1 MAQLKSLSDI
11 VEEAEVTKN
20 TTVLL
25 QVQDQMHQV
34 IEFTRSR
41 LHIPENK
48 KNLNQAENNL
58 RFINKSIDRIMGNK
72 TNK

>member
-1 MAQLKSLSDI
+1 MNSLNDI
-11 VEEAEVTKN
+11 VEEAGRTKD

-34 IEFTRSR
+34 IDFTKQR
-41 LHIPENK
+41 LHLAENK